1 MSELLN
7 LDAFYESGC
16 RVAKKE
22 WSADDIKAIAAKGYR
37 VIGSPEDGWFVVK
50 LHPKKK
56 VNIT

>member
-22 WSADDIKAIAAKGYR
+22 WSADELNTIADKGYR
-37 VIGSPEDGWFVVK
+37 VIGCSEDGWFVVK
-50 LHPKKK
+50 SHPKK
-56 VNIT
+56 

>member
-22 WSADDIKAIAAKGYR
+22 WSADELETIAAKGYR
-37 VIGSPEDGWFVVK
+37 VIGCSEDGWFVVK
-50 LHPKKK
+50 LHPKL
-56 VNIT
+56 T